1 MRHPSKTDG
10 AWGSPKPPTVTLK
23 DTAAKLII
31 IRALSFGA
39 KVLKYLASR
48 KGRRK
53 VSEVN
58 SLSAVCVTGADFR
71 AKPSTW
77 SGADEGGEFW
87 DVGAGKAEAGAEV
100 VEEGDF
106 EFHAG
111 LGEAEHGVAGLA
123 AFFADGPT
131 GDFALGDE
139 GSDVVFGSVGVEGDF
154 RPLEHAR
161 KFVLAREQAFQQ
173 TVERRIAGSAIED
186 AIELRAQEARP
197 FGARRALVILQAPIE
212 PPDHPLGHHDRV
224 ARFVVGGHRLV
235 AQALRVDPPQR
246 LLAAP

>member
-23 DTAAKLII
+23 DTPAKLII

-58 SLSAVCVTGADFR
+58 SLRTVCVTGADFR

-87 DVGAGKAEAGAEV
+87 DVGAGKAEAGDEV
-100 VEEGDF
+100 VDGRGCWCHGGPGEG
-106 EFHAG
+106 
-111 LGEAEHGVAGLA
+111 
-123 AFFADGPT
+123 
-131 GDFALGDE
+131 
-139 GSDVVFGSVGVEGDF
+139 
-154 RPLEHAR
+154 
-161 KFVLAREQAFQQ
+161 
-173 TVERRIAGSAIED
+173 
-186 AIELRAQEARP
+186 
-197 FGARRALVILQAPIE
+197 
-212 PPDHPLGHHDRV
+212 
-224 ARFVVGGHRLV
+224 
-235 AQALRVDPPQR
+235 
-246 LLAAP
+246 